1 VFKSQCPDA
10 YSWQF
15 DDLAS
20 KNDHFQVDLFY
31 FFCICKVLINVQK
44 LITK

>member
-1 VFKSQCPDA
+1 MLRGTMATIITLNTRYDEVFKSQCPDA

-20 KNDHFQVDLFY
+20 ENISVSL
-31 FFCICKVLINVQK
+31 
-44 LITK
+44 